1 MSTHY
6 CTSAQV
12 AAFMQV
18 TNFAGGTTPTD
29 TTVNSIINEAEQ
41 RIDNET
47 DHAWNSNR
55 YATATE
61 EPCVIEPVVASNV
74 GYRGKIKLRHHDIV
88 DFSSGTD
95 YLYLWDGS
103 SFPDWVATKDK
114 GTTTDPLSGDYWLDK
129 GRGYIYIKTF
139 PGFGTGYSPTGYDA
153 MCTYRYGN
161 ASTPADIKQA
171 AILLSAAGVLQNTDF
186 SSFKEAGIGDVS
198 SAAVGANVASNIVST
213 GSDGQR
219 LQLDHERV
227 REYERRAMRILNQR
241 KYKKR
246 NLIVARQPGRGRGM
260 TLRGY

>member
-1 MSTHY
+1 MSSHY
-6 CTSAQV
+6 CVHGDVST
-12 AAFMQV
+12 FMQV
-18 TNFAGGTTPTD
+18 TFGSGGLPSTGDVT
-29 TTVNSIINEAEQ
+29 SLINEVEQ

-47 DHAWNSNR
+47 DHAWHSSR

-88 DFSSGTD
+88 DFTSSTD

-171 AILLSAAGVLQNTDF
+171 AILLTAASVY
-186 SSFKEAGIGDVS
+186 
-198 SAAVGANVASNIVST
+198 
-213 GSDGQR
+213 
-219 LQLDHERV
+219 HERI

>member
-1 MSTHY
+1 MSSDY
-6 CTSAQV
+6 CVHGDVST
-12 AAFMQV
+12 FMQV
-18 TNFAGGTTPTD
+18 TFGSGGLPATSVVTA
-29 TTVNSIINEAEQ
+29 IINEVEQ

-47 DHAWNSNR
+47 DHAWHSNR

-88 DFSSGTD
+88 DFAGGTD
-95 YLYLWDGS
+95 KLFLWDGS
-103 SFPDWVATKDK
+103 TFPDWVATKDK

-129 GRGYIYIKTF
+129 GRGYIYIKSF

-161 ASTPADIKQA
+161 ATTPADIKQA
-171 AILLSAAGVLQNTDF
+171 AILLTAANVLQNTDF
-186 SSFKEAGIGDVS
+186 ASFKEGSIGDVS
-198 SAAVGANVASNIVST
+198 GAAVSSNVASNIAAA

-219 LQLDHERV
+219 LQTDHERI

-241 KYKKR
+241 KYKRR
-246 NLIVARQPGRGRGM
+246 NLIVARQPGRGRGI